1 MSASSRK
8 VSARKGVFSSPSAGW
23 AAVVCAALSA
33 LAGCDQQKV
42 DQAKDVLQK
51 ANDTAK
57 DVVDS
62 VKPDTLLFKNI
73 KLGESTEEDV
83 RKSAGKPETVRQEA
97 DGGKRLEY
105 PRGPMGANTYFV
117 TMDAAGKVQAVDQ
130 VLTAQN
136 IAKIVPGMSK
146 DEVRRILGKPTQISH
161 FALKKEDV
169 WSWRWQEEIT
179 RQAMF
184 NAHFAGG
191 DVVTTTSRSE
201 TPENENR

>member
-1 MSASSRK
+1 MYK
-8 VSARKGVFSSPSAGW
+8 ETL
-23 AAVVCAALSA
+23 AAVFVLASV
-33 LAGCDQQKV
+33 AGC
-42 DQAKDVLQK
+42 
-51 ANDTAK
+51 
-57 DVVDS
+57 
-62 VKPDTLLFKNI
+62 
-73 KLGESTEEDV
+73 STKFENPTDYV
-83 RKSAGKPETVRQEA
+83 
-97 DGGKRLEY
+97 
-105 PRGPMGANTYFV
+105 TYRHEPLV
-117 TMDAAGKVQAVDQ
+117 EKVQD
-130 VLTAQN
+130 
-136 IAKIVPGMSK
+136 GMSK